1 MPTTLLPPRQ
11 EWRIAPENFFEM
23 SSFLLL
29 YQQEIM
35 SKWQVRDKVVA
46 VSLHKRAESS
56 KLAYVVATRHF
67 CRDLSKSTSDD
78 RRTPSVPFRVDA
90 LEQHTIFYKTVY
102 KTCSRRPGNQRGFSK
117 NGAKRMHQLALS
129 LIHHHHRLIA
139 PTIASWQ
146 AKST

>member
-29 YQQEIM
+29 YQQGIM
-35 SKWQVRDKVVA
+35 KWQVRDKVVA
-46 VSLHKRAESS
+46 VSLHKKAESS
-56 KLAYVVATRHF
+56 KLAYVVETRHF

-90 LEQHTIFYKTVY
+90 LEQYTKSFKTEY
-102 KTCSRRPGNQRGFSK
+102 KTCSWRPGNQRGFSK
-117 NGAKRMHQLALS
+117 NGAKRMPQLALS
-129 LIHHHHRLIA
+129 LIHHHHRLIG

>member
-35 SKWQVRDKVVA
+35 KWQVRDKVVA

-56 KLAYVVATRHF
+56 KLGYMLLRRAIFVAIFPSQRQMTDGRLLFPSAWMLFSNIQNPSRPVIKHARGDPEINVDF
-67 CRDLSKSTSDD
+67 PKMAPNACLNSLCRSS
-78 RRTPSVPFRVDA
+78 
-90 LEQHTIFYKTVY
+90 I
-102 KTCSRRPGNQRGFSK
+102 
-117 NGAKRMHQLALS
+117 
-129 LIHHHHRLIA
+129 I
-139 PTIASWQ
+139 TIASS
-146 AKST
+146 ALR